1 MNVKLLKVTLP
12 CLVLAL
18 LLPVLA
24 LSFTAGPVE
33 AGCPCGD
40 DNPSPPPPPETE
52 VVRVDVSP
60 SGGGDVE
67 VAGRLPYSYPVT
79 RIVEVGNR
87 VYLEAFP
94 ADGYYFV
101 GWSGALTG
109 NENPTEV
116 RITTDAEIMA
126 HLFPEEIVSEDNML
140 RIVFPAGTFVQDKD
154 GEPLIGL
161 ELNIVD
167 TPLPPPPE
175 ADIVGLPYDLGPH
188 GATFDQP
195 VTINFSYDPDAVP
208 PDVAEED
215 LVMAYYDEEAAQWLV
230 LPSVVDMVNNTVTTL
245 VDHLSTFTIIA
256 PIPPPLPAAFTPSSL
271 SIYPPE
277 ADIGE
282 TVIISVLVTNTG
294 ELEGSYSLTLELN
307 GMIAETREITLAG
320 GSQTVSFS
328 TAGDEAGTYSVVVNG
343 LEGSFTV
350 REAPILP
357 IVLPSAVMW
366 AIVGLVMAAL
376 VSSAVIFPIVSMRRT
391 FR

>member
-1 MNVKLLKVTLP
+1 
-12 CLVLAL
+12 VLA
-18 LLPVLA
+18 V
-24 LSFTAGPVE
+24 SFTASTVE

-40 DNPSPPPPPETE
+40 DNPSPLPPVTKT
-52 VVRVDVSP
+52 VRVDVSP

-67 VAGRLPYSYPVT
+67 VAGRLPYAYPVT
-79 RIVEVGNR
+79 RTLVNSQP
-87 VYLEAFP
+87 VYLEALP

-101 GWSGALTG
+101 GWSGDLTG

-116 RITTDAEIMA
+116 KITTDAEIMA
-126 HLFPEEIVSEDNML
+126 HFFPEEIVSEDNML
-140 RIVFPAGTFVQDKD
+140 RIVFPAGTVVQDRD
-154 GEPLIGL
+154 GELLIGL
-161 ELNIVD
+161 ELAIVD

-215 LVMAYYDEEAAQWLV
+215 LVMAYYDDEAGQWLV
-230 LPSVVDMVNNTVTTL
+230 LPAVVDMVNNTVTTL
-245 VDHLSTFTIIA
+245 VDHLSTFIVIA

-271 SIYPPE
+271 SISPPE

-328 TAGDEAGTYSVVVNG
+328 TAGDEAGTYSVDVNG
-343 LEGSFTV
+343 LEGSFSV

-366 AIVGLVMAAL
+366 AILGLVLAAL
-376 VSSAVIFPIVSMRRT
+376 VFSAVILPVVLMLRN